1 MGKPGLVYRAALE
14 GVTYSLL
21 SGVNQ
26 MKALTGVSD
35 LKQLI
40 VVGGG
45 SHNQLWCQII
55 ADSFGVPVSLPNEV
69 ETAAL
74 GGKHEHHIDRYHSP
88 PSKEYHHLSTAHNMT
103 TNSKHKLRQNKKKN
117 TNRQPLL
124 VYYCILSLAK
134 GALQAAAVYHGE
146 NVASFASVHCPEM
159 KRTIEP
165 NFEDAALYQAALER
179 HEAFGKKL
187 FA

>member
-124 VYYCILSLAK
+124 VYYWYTISILLLQKEHCKLQLCIMEKTLLPLHPYI
-134 GALQAAAVYHGE
+134 AL
-146 NVASFASVHCPEM
+146 
-159 KRTIEP
+159 K
-165 NFEDAALYQAALER
+165 
-179 HEAFGKKL
+179 
-187 FA
+187 